1 MESKDAIESGIVRA
15 VSQFVKR
22 KLSKELPETL
32 TYHDFEHTQ
41 RVVEAAREIGM
52 AEGLQKDALENVI
65 IAAWFHDMGY
75 LKTYVGHEEESQQ
88 MAQKFLEEIMVD
100 EPRIMEIRRLIMA
113 TKFRHV
119 PIDISEK
126 VLIDA
131 DRVAMGASYFIQ
143 LGEKLRD
150 EWETYLQKTYT
161 DLAWTEVQ
169 LQYLEETQFFTAYAD
184 KTYGFERQ
192 NNQRRLRAVLESLD
206 KQNQSI
212 YTVYVRALTEVYLW
226 FVGFFW
232 VLVLGMGVGLSLS
245 LAVWG
250 VKLES
255 WLTGV
260 FAGVCIGLG
269 LKLFDPIFEAKLVRR
284 FSFPIALVLGTLGLV
299 ILFLGAQG
307 LALVVFHQVPEW
319 ATWVNLP
326 AESLQAG
333 YKNLLSLDSLMLMG
347 WSALLISL
355 ILNFIKLTGR
365 IVGPR
370 VLWNYMRGKYFRPV
384 QEDRIFMFVDLNS
397 STRMAETMEL
407 KKYHELLAMFFKDM
421 AGPISRS
428 KGEIY
433 QYVGDEVVIS
443 WEMKEGLR
451 RSTCVRCY
459 FRMRKQMDKS
469 APMYLQK
476 FGFIPDFKVA
486 LHGGSVIA
494 GEVGKYKTEI
504 VFHGE
509 VLNTS
514 ERMLNQC
521 KPLGTQMLISELL
534 LKKLDILPNIQAKY
548 VASIKLK
555 GKENEMSL
563 YTLSIKSSG

>member
-1 MESKDAIESGIVRA
+1 
-15 VSQFVKR
+15 VKR
-22 KLSKELPETL
+22 KLSKDLPDTL
-32 TYHDFEHTQ
+32 TYHNLEHTV
-41 RVVEAAREIGM
+41 RVVEAAKEIGL
-52 AEGLQKDALENVI
+52 AEGLRGEALENLL
-65 IAAWFHDMGY
+65 IAAWFHDIGY
-75 LKTYVGHEEESQQ
+75 LKNYVGHEEESQQ
-88 MAQKFLEEIMVD
+88 MAQRFLEEIMVD
-100 EPRIMEIRRLIMA
+100 ETRIAKIQRLIMA
-113 TKFRHV
+113 TKFRHA
-119 PIDISEK
+119 PSDHLEK
-126 VLIDA
+126 ILIDA
-131 DRVAMGASYFIQ
+131 DRVAMGASYFIP
-143 LGEKLRD
+143 LGEHLRQ
-150 EWETYLQKTYT
+150 EWGTYLQKTYT
-161 DLAWTEVQ
+161 DLEWTEVQ
-169 LQYLEETQFFTAYAD
+169 LQYLEETQFFTTYAGF
-184 KTYGFERQ
+184 TYGFERQ
-192 NNQRRLRAVLESLD
+192 NNQRRLKAIIESLD
-206 KQNQSI
+206 KKNQGI
-212 YTVYVRALTEVYLW
+212 YVLSLRTLSEAYQW
-226 FVGFFW
+226 FIEFFW

-255 WLTGV
+255 WLTGI
-260 FAGVCIGLG
+260 FAGLCIGLG
-269 LKLFDPIFEAKLVRR
+269 LKLFDPIFEARLVRR
-284 FSFPIALVLGTLGLV
+284 FSFPITLVLGTIGLV
-299 ILFLGAQG
+299 VLFLGAQG
-307 LALVVFHQVPEW
+307 FALVVFHQVPEW

-333 YKNLLSLDSLMLMG
+333 YKNLLSLDSLVLMG

-370 VLWNYMRGKYFRPV
+370 VLWNYVRGKYFRPV

-407 KKYHELLAMFFKDM
+407 TQYHELLSMFFKDM

-451 RSTCVRCY
+451 RSTCIRCY
-459 FRMRKQMDKS
+459 FRLRKQMDKS

-486 LHGGSVIA
+486 LHGGSVIT

-509 VLNTS
+509 VLNTA

-521 KPLGTQMLISELL
+521 KPMGTQVLISELL
-534 LKKLDILPNIQAKY
+534 LKKLDILPNIQPKY

-555 GKENEMSL
+555 GKESDMSL
-563 YTLSIKSSG
+563 YTLSIKNSP

>member
-1 MESKDAIESGIVRA
+1 MESKNTLDSGIVRA
-15 VSQFVKR
+15 VSHFVKR
-22 KLSKELPETL
+22 KFTKELPATL
-32 TYHDFEHTQ
+32 TYHNLEHTE
-41 RVVEAAREIGM
+41 RVVDATMEIGE
-52 AEGLQKDALENVI
+52 AEGIQGEALENLV
-65 IAAWFHDMGY
+65 IAAWFHDIGY
-75 LKTYVGHEEESQQ
+75 LKNYVGHEEESQQ

-100 EPRIMEIRRLIMA
+100 ERRITEIRRLIMA

-119 PIDISEK
+119 PSDLSEK
-126 VLIDA
+126 ILIDA
-131 DRVAMGASYFIQ
+131 DRIAMGASYFIQ
-143 LGEKLRD
+143 LGEHLRQ

-161 DLAWTEVQ
+161 DLEWTDVQ
-169 LQYLEETQFFTAYAD
+169 LQYLEETQFFTEYAS

-192 NNQRRLRAVLESLD
+192 NNQRRLKAISESLD
-206 KQNQSI
+206 KDNHGIHLI
-212 YTVYVRALTEVYLW
+212 YLRKLSEIYLW
-226 FVGFFW
+226 FVRFFW

-250 VKLES
+250 VKIEA
-255 WLTGV
+255 WLVGA
-260 FAGVCIGLG
+260 FAGICIGLG
-269 LKLFDPIFEAKLVRR
+269 LKLFDPIFEARLVRR
-284 FSFPIALVLGTLGLV
+284 FSFPITLILGTLGLV
-299 ILFLGAQG
+299 ILFLSAQG
-307 LALVVFHQVPEW
+307 FALVVFHQVPEW

-326 AESLQAG
+326 AESLQAS

-370 VLWNYMRGKYFRPV
+370 VLWNYMRGRYFKPV

-407 KKYHELLAMFFKDM
+407 TKYHELLAMFFRDM

-443 WEMKEGLR
+443 WEMKEGLLL
-451 RSTCVRCY
+451 STCVRCY
-459 FRMRKQMDKS
+459 FRLRKQMDKS

-509 VLNTS
+509 VLNTA

-521 KPLGTQMLISELL
+521 KPLGTQVLISELL
-534 LKKLDILPNIQAKY
+534 LKKLDLLPGIQPKY
-548 VASIKLK
+548 VASLKLK

-563 YTLSIKSSG
+563 YTLSTKVTS